1 MKTRINLVLMLALA
15 LTLIGAALT
24 TATPAAN
31 APPPGRRAHVTSTPP
46 PATPA

>member
-24 TATPAAN
+24 MAATGRGRTPGSAQAAR
-31 APPPGRRAHVTSTPP
+31 PV
-46 PATPA
+46 